1 MENVRENRDKSF
13 DSTGQRSKL
22 KRRNRTGLMEK
33 RRVCRKFGSNLP
45 SERVSFDSSRADELR
60 AAFSTAKLS
69 RISRDHSLIFHWNQE
84 RRERLFSVL
93 LVILFRCGLG
103 VALWRKKSQRFIVL
117 PPCPTV
123 YFFFSL
129 VLNSLLFFG
138 IMFAFSVLL
147 KIGN

>member
-13 DSTGQRSKL
+13 DSTGQKFKL

-33 RRVCRKFGSNLP
+33 RWVCRKFGSNLP

-84 RRERLFSVL
+84 GRERLFSVL

-103 VALWRKKSQRFIVL
+103 VALWREKSQRFIVL
-117 PPCPTV
+117 PPCPTI
-123 YFFFSL
+123 YFFFSRTK
-129 VLNSLLFFG
+129 FF
-138 IMFAFSVLL
+138 IVFWDNVCFSVLL

>member
-1 MENVRENRDKSF
+1 MENVRENRNKSF

-22 KRRNRTGLMEK
+22 KSRNRTDLMEK
-33 RRVCRKFGSNLP
+33 PWVCRKFGSNLP

-84 RRERLFSVL
+84 GSERLFSVL

-103 VALWRKKSQRFIVL
+103 IALWRKKSQRFIVL
-117 PPCPTV
+117 PPCPTI
-123 YFFFSL
+123 YFFFSRTK
-129 VLNSLLFFG
+129 FF
-138 IMFAFSVLL
+138 IVFWDNVCF
-147 KIGN
+147 